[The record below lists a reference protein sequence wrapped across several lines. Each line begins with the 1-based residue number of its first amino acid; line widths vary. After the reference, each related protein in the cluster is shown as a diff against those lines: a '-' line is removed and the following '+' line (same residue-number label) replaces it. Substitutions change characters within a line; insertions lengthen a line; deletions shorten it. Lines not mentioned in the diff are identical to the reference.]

1 MTGRLAALGAVAVA
15 LGLALPATIPGAGRA
30 DDEKSRVRVACLGGV
45 AELRLRA
52 EEEGEDDGTIEIEL
66 RVDLRR
72 QISPWR
78 VVLLHERQLVFQGLR
93 RASRVGYA
101 FQLRRVVPDWPGRES
116 VTARLTAPSGRTCRL
131 STSI

>member
-1 MTGRLAALGAVAVA
+1 MAGRLAALGAVALV
-15 LGLALPATIPGAGRA
+15 LALPGAGAGGA
-30 DDEKSRVRVACLGGV
+30 DGEESRVRVACLGGV

-52 EEEGEDDGTIEIEL
+52 EDEGDDDGTIEIEL
-66 RVDLRR
+66 RVGLRR

-93 RASRVGYA
+93 RASHVGYA

-131 STSI
+131 SASI

>member
-1 MTGRLAALGAVAVA
+1 MAGRLAAVGAVAVA
-15 LGLALPATIPGAGRA
+15 LALPGTGAAGA
-30 DDEKSRVRVACLGGV
+30 DDEESRVSVACLGGI

-52 EEEGEDDGTIEIEL
+52 EDEDDDDDAGTIEIEL

-93 RASRVGYA
+93 RASRIGYA
-101 FQLRRVVPDWPGRES
+101 FQVRRVVPDWPGRES

>member
-1 MTGRLAALGAVAVA
+1 MAGRLAALGAVVVA
-15 LGLALPATIPGAGRA
+15 LALPSHGAGGA
-30 DDEKSRVRVACLGGV
+30 DDDESRVRVACLGGV

-52 EEEGEDDGTIEIEL
+52 EEDEEEREDGRTIEIEL
-66 RVDLRR
+66 RVLVQRH
-72 QISPWR
+72 ISPWR
-78 VVLLHERQLVFQGLR
+78 VVLLHERQLVFQGIR

-101 FQLRRVVPDWPGRES
+101 FQLRRVVPDWPGRET